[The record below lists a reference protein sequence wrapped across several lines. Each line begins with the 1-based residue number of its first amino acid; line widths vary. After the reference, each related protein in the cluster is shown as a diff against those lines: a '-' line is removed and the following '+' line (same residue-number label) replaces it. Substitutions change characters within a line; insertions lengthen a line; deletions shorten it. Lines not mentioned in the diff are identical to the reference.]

1 MNRYA
6 QYEAESLVGKI
17 RGHSHLFSR
26 AAAVVVAATLGL
38 SGIASALTVERC
50 VSQDNHAYMIIT
62 TGSGNIGTMVTSVGF
77 NAGSP
82 CSLSEIGPA
91 GTVLTA
97 FAAGPGPLLPNRVR
111 TQVISGL
118 PDNTISCS
126 TNFNATAAGGKG
138 ALTLPGGTQIV
149 SADPNTT
156 TEPLVPVTTGDTNF
170 ATDPS
175 AVPPAVDIL
184 TSRTI
189 TESGNPVVCSG
200 NAMVFPIGGSG
211 TTFSD
216 PNTGEVANQ
225 SVTLD
230 DTSGTRIGNPTSQPS
245 RPDGFLLQGNCSNP
259 ATCQTIVFIA
269 TMDGANS
276 FGTSAA
282 GFTADG
288 SFMQN
293 TTEGAQQNQ
302 IFNTVTPTE
311 TPTITPT
318 ADADGDAD
326 DHADG
331 DADDHADR
339 DADDYPDTDAD
350 GDADDHADADA
361 DDHADRDADDHADAD
376 ADDHPHGHSDAH
388 ADGFADEHAAADSGG
403 LLADVPGR
411 SPDDPGTDCRD
422 DLGSVPGY
430 ALRSEELSVVCN
442 RAEKRACTSS

>member
-62 TGSGNIGTMVTSVGF
+62 TGSGNIGTMVTSIGF

-82 CSLSEIGPA
+82 CSLSEIGPD

-118 PDNTISCS
+118 PDNSISCS
-126 TNFNATAAGGKG
+126 TNFDATAAGGKG

-170 ATDPS
+170 ATVPG

-184 TSRTI
+184 ASRTI

-276 FGTSAA
+276 FGASAA

-302 IFNTVTPTE
+302 IFNTETPTE

-318 ADADGDAD
+318 ETPTETPTITPTETPTITPTETPTITPTLTPTETPTITPTLTPTITPTETPTITPTLTPTITPTITPTRTPTASPTNTRPPIPVVSSPTSPA
-326 DHADG
+326 
-331 DADDHADR
+331 
-339 DADDYPDTDAD
+339 
-350 GDADDHADADA
+350 
-361 DDHADRDADDHADAD
+361 
-376 ADDHPHGHSDAH
+376 
-388 ADGFADEHAAADSGG
+388 G
-403 LLADVPGR
+403 LLMI
-411 SPDDPGTDCRD
+411 
-422 DLGSVPGY
+422 LGLIAAMIWG
-430 ALRSEELSVVCN
+430 LS
-442 RAEKRACTSS
+442 RATRFGAKS